1 MPALPGSNQTSKSEL
16 LLNQTGESVLS
27 MERESRIR
35 MERESCIREAR
46 ICSKYGAR
54 ILYFVKRESVLSME
68 RGHLESVQELL
79 RLETLFSLNLID
91 LVPLSGIG

>member
-1 MPALPGSNQTSKSEL
+1 MPCIARKSESLSKEIEAGKMPALPGSNQTSKSEL

-27 MERESRIR
+27 MERESCIR

-68 RGHLESVQELL
+68 RGHLA
-79 RLETLFSLNLID
+79 R
-91 LVPLSGIG
+91 P